1 MPACCRTREALD
13 VTMQR
18 LLSRRPG
25 TKDRGNK
32 AQDAKT
38 GHKPARAEAVAARA
52 VSVTG
57 GGTDADALAPRRRGP
72 LARAGAQV
80 TGLVKTV
87 REDLKELRETDASGR
102 RGGGLLRTFGIFVMI
117 PTLLAALYFLVLAS
131 DIFASETRFMVRSG
145 DTQQEVGTGTLAMVA
160 KVAGVSG
167 TSPDSF
173 AVLNYVKS
181 RAIIEDVGGK
191 ETIFRLYNRDRGDFF
206 ATLES
211 DATWEDIVEYWQNRV
226 TASLDTQSG
235 IITVE
240 ATAFS
245 AEEAD
250 WLARQ
255 VVEKS
260 ETLVNEISRRAR
272 EEALRVAMADV
283 ELARTDLAEA
293 REALRRYRNASEIID
308 PTMTA
313 ESIGQV
319 LSQLMIKRIELEARL
334 ETTASMIDRDF
345 APRQVIERE
354 LAEVKAQIAEQ
365 EGLLASQGRSGG
377 TVSDVVASFENLRL
391 EEEFA
396 ANRYSIAT
404 SSFERARQE
413 TERQQL
419 YLVEIVRPSV
429 PDTALYPRVAAGIF
443 MIFFISFVLWA
454 IASLIVAS
462 VKDHAI

>member
-1 MPACCRTREALD
+1 
-13 VTMQR
+13 MQR
-18 LLSRRPG
+18 LLSRLPG
-25 TKDRGNK
+25 SKDRPLK
-32 AQDAKT
+32 AQGAKAQA
-38 GHKPARAEAVAARA
+38 ARTDGAAGERKTPRPEGVAARA
-52 VSVTG
+52 VKVTG
-57 GGTDADALAPRRRGP
+57 GGTDPDSLAPRSRGP
-72 LARAGAQV
+72 LARAGTKV
-80 TGLVKTV
+80 TGLVRTV
-87 REDLKELRETDASGR
+87 REDLKELRETDVSGR
-102 RGGGLLRTFGIFVMI
+102 RGGGLWRSFGIFVII
-117 PTLLAALYFLVLAS
+117 PTVLAALYFLVVAS

-145 DTQQEVGTGTLAMVA
+145 DTQQQIGSGALAMVA

-181 RAIIEDVGGK
+181 RAIIEDIGGK
-191 ETIFRLYNRDRGDFF
+191 DTVFRLFNRDRGDFF
-206 ATLES
+206 ATIAP
-211 DATWEDIVEYWQNRV
+211 DATWEDIVDYWHSRV

-272 EEALRVAMADV
+272 EEALRLALADV
-283 ELARTDLAEA
+283 ELARGSLAEA
-293 REALRRYRNASEIID
+293 REALRRYRNVSETID

-319 LSQLMIKRIELEARL
+319 LSQLMLKRIELEARL
-334 ETTASMIDRDF
+334 ETTAAMLDEDF
-345 APRQVIERE
+345 APRQVLERQ
-354 LAEVKAQIAEQ
+354 LAEVKAQIAAQ
-365 EGLLASQGRSGG
+365 EALLASQGRSEG

-396 ANRYSIAT
+396 ANRYSIAV
-404 SSFERARQE
+404 SSYEKARQE

-419 YLVEIVRPSV
+419 YLVEIVRPTV

>member
-1 MPACCRTREALD
+1 
-13 VTMQR
+13 MQR
-18 LLSRRPG
+18 LLSRLPG
-25 TKDRGNK
+25 SKDRPLK
-32 AQDAKT
+32 AQGAKAQAAKT
-38 GHKPARAEAVAARA
+38 GGAAGERKTPRPEGVAARA
-52 VSVTG
+52 VKVTG
-57 GGTDADALAPRRRGP
+57 GGTDPDSLAPRSRGP
-72 LARAGAQV
+72 LARAGTKV
-80 TGLVKTV
+80 TGLVRTV
-87 REDLKELRETDASGR
+87 REDLKELRETDVSGR
-102 RGGGLLRTFGIFVMI
+102 RGGGLWRSFGIFVMI
-117 PTLLAALYFLVLAS
+117 PTVLAALYFLVIAS
-131 DIFASETRFMVRSG
+131 DIFASETRFMVRSS
-145 DTQQEVGTGTLAMVA
+145 DTQQEVGSGALAMVA

-181 RAIIEDVGGK
+181 RAIIEDIGGK
-191 ETIFRLYNRDRGDFF
+191 DTVFRLFNRDRGDFF
-206 ATLES
+206 ATIDP
-211 DATWEDIVEYWQNRV
+211 DATWEDIVDYWHSRV

-272 EEALRVAMADV
+272 EEALRVALADV
-283 ELARTDLAEA
+283 ELARTNLAEA
-293 REALRRYRNASEIID
+293 RETLRLYRNVSETID

-319 LSQLMIKRIELEARL
+319 LSQLMLKRIELEARL
-334 ETTASMIDRDF
+334 ETTAAMLDEDF
-345 APRQVIERE
+345 APRQVLERQ
-354 LAEVKAQIAEQ
+354 LAEVKAQIAAQ
-365 EGLLASQGRSGG
+365 EGLLASQGRSEG

-396 ANRYSIAT
+396 ANRYSIAV
-404 SSFERARQE
+404 SSYEKARQE

-419 YLVEIVRPSV
+419 YLVEIVRPAV

>member
-1 MPACCRTREALD
+1 
-13 VTMQR
+13 MQR
-18 LLSRRPG
+18 LLSRLPG
-25 TKDRGNK
+25 SKDRPLKAPGAK
-32 AQDAKT
+32 AQAAKT
-38 GHKPARAEAVAARA
+38 DGAAGGRKTPRPEGVAARA
-52 VSVTG
+52 VNVTG
-57 GGTDADALAPRRRGP
+57 GGTDPDSLAPRSRGP
-72 LARAGAQV
+72 LARAGTKV
-80 TGLVKTV
+80 TGLVRTV
-87 REDLKELRETDASGR
+87 REDLKELRETDVSGR
-102 RGGGLLRTFGIFVMI
+102 RGGGLWRSFGIFVMI
-117 PTLLAALYFLVLAS
+117 PTVLAALYFLVVAS

-145 DTQQEVGTGTLAMVA
+145 DTQQQIGSGALAMVA

-181 RAIIEDVGGK
+181 RAIIEDIGGK
-191 ETIFRLYNRDRGDFF
+191 DTVFRLFNRDRGDFF
-206 ATLES
+206 ATIEP
-211 DATWEDIVEYWQNRV
+211 DATWEDIVDYWHNRV

-272 EEALRVAMADV
+272 EEALRVALADV
-283 ELARTDLAEA
+283 ELARTSLAEA
-293 REALRRYRNASEIID
+293 RETLRLYRNVSETID

-319 LSQLMIKRIELEARL
+319 LSQLMLKRIELEARL
-334 ETTASMIDRDF
+334 ETTAGMLDEDF

-354 LAEVKAQIAEQ
+354 LAQVKAQIAEQ
-365 EGLLASQGRSGG
+365 EGLLASQGRSEG

-396 ANRYSIAT
+396 ANRYSIAV
-404 SSFERARQE
+404 SSYEKARQE

-419 YLVEIVRPSV
+419 YLVEIVRPTV

>member
-1 MPACCRTREALD
+1 
-13 VTMQR
+13 MQR
-18 LLSRRPG
+18 LLSRLPG
-25 TKDRGNK
+25 TKDRS
-32 AQDAKT
+32 
-38 GHKPARAEAVAARA
+38 ARAQAATTQAVQGDRKTARPEGVAARA
-52 VSVTG
+52 VKVTG
-57 GGTDADALAPRRRGP
+57 GGTDPDSLAPRGRGP
-72 LARAGAQV
+72 LGRAGSKV
-80 TGLVKTV
+80 TGLVRTV
-87 REDLKELRETDASGR
+87 REDLKELRETDATGR
-102 RGGGLLRTFGIFVMI
+102 RGGGLWRSFGIFVLI
-117 PTLLAALYFLVLAS
+117 PTVLAALYFLVLAS

-145 DTQQEVGTGTLAMVA
+145 DTQQEVGTGALAMVA

-191 ETIFRLYNRDRGDFF
+191 ETVFRLFNRDRGDFF
-206 ATLES
+206 ATIAP
-211 DATWEDIVEYWQNRV
+211 DATWEDIVEYWQDRV
-226 TASLDTQSG
+226 SASLDTQSG

-272 EEALRVAMADV
+272 EEALRVALADV
-283 ELARTDLAEA
+283 ELARSELAEA
-293 REALRRYRNASEIID
+293 RETLRVYRNTSEIID

-313 ESIGQV
+313 ESIGEV

-334 ETTASMIDRDF
+334 ETTASMIDQDF
-345 APRQVIERE
+345 APRQVVERE
-354 LAEVKAQIAEQ
+354 LAQVRAQIAEQ

-396 ANRYSIAT
+396 ANRYSIAV
-404 SSFERARQE
+404 SSYEKARQE

-419 YLVEIVRPSV
+419 YLVEIVRPAV

>member
-1 MPACCRTREALD
+1 
-13 VTMQR
+13 MQR
-18 LLSRRPG
+18 LLSRLPG
-25 TKDRGNK
+25 TRERPPK
-32 AQDAKT
+32 AQGPKSQGNAGERKA
-38 GHKPARAEAVAARA
+38 ARPEGVAARA
-52 VSVTG
+52 VKVTG
-57 GGTDADALAPRRRGP
+57 GGSDTEGLAPRSRGP
-72 LARAGAQV
+72 LARAGTKV
-80 TGLVKTV
+80 TGLVRSV
-87 REDLKELRETDASGR
+87 REDLKELRETDTSGR
-102 RGGGLLRTFGIFVMI
+102 RGGGLWRSFGIFVMI
-117 PTLLAALYFLVLAS
+117 PTVLAALYFLVIAS

-145 DTQQEVGTGTLAMVA
+145 DTQQEVGSGALAMVA

-181 RAIIEDVGGK
+181 RAIIEDIGGK
-191 ETIFRLYNRDRGDFF
+191 ETVFRLFNPDRGDYF
-206 ATLES
+206 ATLER
-211 DATWEDIVEYWQNRV
+211 DATWEDIVDYWHRRV

-245 AEEAD
+245 AEEAE

-272 EEALRVAMADV
+272 EEALRVALADV
-283 ELARTDLAEA
+283 ELARGSLAEA
-293 REALRRYRNASEIID
+293 REALRLYRNVSETID

-319 LSQLMIKRIELEARL
+319 LSQLMLKRIELEARL
-334 ETTASMIDRDF
+334 ETTAAMLDQDF
-345 APRQVIERE
+345 APRQVLERQ
-354 LAEVKAQIAEQ
+354 LAEVKAQIAAQ
-365 EGLLASQGRSGG
+365 EGLLASQGRSEG

-396 ANRYSIAT
+396 ANRYSIAV
-404 SSFERARQE
+404 SSYEKARQE

-419 YLVEIVRPSV
+419 YLVEIVRPAV